1 VLALVVS
8 LVLAVYIL
16 GPDVFSRLI
25 VSLFAPARARSQN
38 RTEEIARAF
47 IISAVPTA
55 IIYCI
60 AHFVLHRF
68 SNTSVLKDFL
78 LGLYG
83 DKSLEEHSDAFF
95 DAAATVIRLNVLFL
109 VIPVYTFALGWS
121 ISLGLL
127 IRNYGK
133 LLRRWKN
140 YPKLSAILT
149 WLVRPWAAEWHLKL
163 SGVLLPHKTDLIRV
177 DVLTKLDVLFRGT
190 LIEHHLASDGALVSI
205 TLAEPQKF
213 KRKELLEAR
222 VARPAKHL
230 DTAEYWSPIEAHSFV
245 IMAAEIVTLNLNYV
259 DSASLKKKP
268 SRVSPNGAKAA
279 LAAAKRKPKNAARQT
294 DDSGK

>member
-38 RTEEIARAF
+38 RTEEIGRAF

-60 AHFVLHRF
+60 AHFGLHRF
-68 SNTSVLKDFL
+68 SNTNVLKDFL

-83 DKSLEEHSDAFF
+83 DKSLEEHSNAFF
-95 DAAATVIRLNVLFL
+95 VAAATVVRLNVQFL
-109 VIPVYTFALGWS
+109 IIPIYTIALAWS
-121 ISLGLL
+121 IGLGLL
-127 IRNYGK
+127 IRNYGQ

-140 YPKLSAILT
+140 NPKWSAVLT
-149 WLVRPWAAEWHLKL
+149 WLVRPWVAEWHLKL
-163 SGVLLPHKTDLIRV
+163 SGVLLPRKTDLIRA

-190 LIEHHLASDGALVSI
+190 LIEHHLASDGALISI
-205 TLAEPQKF
+205 TLAGPQKF

-222 VARPAKHL
+222 EAMPTKAL
-230 DTAEYWSPIEAHSFV
+230 DTADYWSPIDAHSFV

-259 DSASLKKKP
+259 DSASLKKNP
-268 SRVSPNGAKAA
+268 SRVSPKGAKAA
-279 LAAAKRKPKNAARQT
+279 LAAAKRKPISAPGQT
-294 DDSGK
+294 DHPVK

>member
-25 VSLFAPARARSQN
+25 VSLFAPARARSRN

-47 IISAVPTA
+47 IISVVPIA
-55 IIYCI
+55 ISYCI
-60 AHFVLHRF
+60 AHFGLHRF
-68 SNTSVLKDFL
+68 NNTGVLKDFL

-95 DAAATVIRLNVLFL
+95 DAAATVIRLNTQFL
-109 VIPVYTFALGWS
+109 LIPVYTFALAWS
-121 ISLGLL
+121 IGLGLL

-140 YPKLSAILT
+140 DPKFSAVLT
-149 WLVRPWAAEWHLKL
+149 WLVTPWAAEWHLKL
-163 SGVLLPHKTDLIRV
+163 SGVLLPHKTDLIRI

-222 VARPAKHL
+222 EARPSKVL
-230 DTAEYWSPIEAHSFV
+230 DTTDYWSPIEAHSFV

-259 DSASLKKKP
+259 DSGSLKKKP
-268 SRVSPNGAKAA
+268 IRVSPKGAEAV
-279 LAAAKRKPKNAARQT
+279 LAAAKRKPRNATRQA
-294 DDSGK
+294 DGPGR